1 MTHAPRIERRGS
13 GAGGKHKKPWPAS
26 IPQAS
31 LSRAALLHCRGPGVV
46 AYPSGVALLHGDA
59 SIDKVELSPLRTF
72 PEVEVVPSTFMVRVK
87 RKGNEGQVR
96 LVEMQRLQW
105 EYQQKQAVAN
115 YLRNLLPEVTILV

>member
-46 AYPSGVALLHGDA
+46 AYPSGVALLLRKREIEEMTHSEKKEIKRRKSGVHEFRGYDECQWMDIA
-59 SIDKVELSPLRTF
+59 EAVDGQEKKEAESIAKTLKAMDE
-72 PEVEVVPSTFMVRVK
+72 EAGE
-87 RKGNEGQVR
+87 
-96 LVEMQRLQW
+96 
-105 EYQQKQAVAN
+105 
-115 YLRNLLPEVTILV
+115 